1 MAANSKSGKK
11 STKGKKHSPD
21 AELAAAQDA
30 IKSLRSTVAKLEKN
44 VVKLEAKLEKRMS
57 ELRSDAKKFRTAAE
71 RAGRSAVKS
80 AQGAGK
86 SAAKSAKTSAGKV
99 SDQKPAPAEKV
110 EVVPVEEAPKSEM
123 TVAQL
128 RTAARAQGVAG
139 YSRMAKAQLV
149 AALKR

>member
-11 STKGKKHSPD
+11 LSKGKNRSPES
-21 AELAAAQDA
+21 ELAAAQEA

-44 VVKLEAKLEKRMS
+44 VGKLEGKLEKRVS
-57 ELRSDAKKFRTAAE
+57 ELRSDAKKLRAAAE

-80 AQGAGK
+80 AQGVGK
-86 SAAKSAKTSAGKV
+86 PAAKSARTSAHEV

-110 EVVPVEEAPKSEM
+110 EVVAVEDAPKSAM
-123 TVAQL
+123 SVAQL
-128 RTAARAQGVAG
+128 RAAARAQGVVG
-139 YSRMAKAQLV
+139 YSRMTKAQLV